1 MLYEIYTR
9 IAVGA
14 VLEPDATH
22 ELVRGFHV
30 SLGLE
35 PDATLVEVHE
45 RLLEQALK
53 HKRNVDPR
61 VRYELEFE
69 RYVDERWDIDCAIG
83 GVTDGGVDG
92 TRGYVFVGI
101 RIDGWEDVMHDHSPH
116 LSGRPKTLAKG
127 DLSAG
132 SDFLKHIGPDHKKE
146 IDHAAR
152 MRRRA
157 RKEIDLDAM
166 KRVRALPTR
175 EREVYWAL
183 IRWLVPKP
191 A

>member
-14 VLEPDATH
+14 VLETDATH

-35 PDATLVEVHE
+35 PDATLAEVHA

-69 RYVDERWDIDCAIG
+69 RYVDERWDIDCSIG
-83 GVTDGGVDG
+83 GVSDGGVDP

-101 RIDGWEDVMHDHSPH
+101 RIEQWEDVMHDHSPH
-116 LSGRPKTLAKG
+116 LSGRPKTLSKG

-132 SDFLKHIGPDHKKE
+132 SDFLKHIGHEHKKP

-152 MRRRA
+152 MFRRA

-166 KRVRALPTR
+166 KRVRSLPTR
-175 EREVYWAL
+175 ERDVYWAL
-183 IRWLVPKP
+183 TRWLVPKP

>member
-1 MLYEIYTR
+1 MLYETYSR

-22 ELVRGFHV
+22 ELARGFAV

-35 PDATLVEVHE
+35 PDASLVEVHAA
-45 RLLEQALK
+45 LLDAAPK
-53 HKRNVDPR
+53 HKQKVAPR

-69 RYVDERWDIDCAIG
+69 RYVDERWDVNCVIG

-92 TRGYVFVGI
+92 TRGYVFVGV
-101 RIDGWEDVMHDHSPH
+101 RIAEWDDVARDESPH
-116 LSGRPKTLAKG
+116 LASRPRTLQKG

-132 SDFLKHIGPDHKKE
+132 SDFSKQAGREHKKA

-152 MRRRA
+152 MFQRA
-157 RKEIDLDAM
+157 RKDIEADAM
-166 KRVRALPTR
+166 KRLRPLPTR
-175 EREVYWAL
+175 ERDVYWAL
-183 IRWLVPKP
+183 VRWLVPRTG
-191 A
+191 

>member
-1 MLYEIYTR
+1 MN
-9 IAVGA
+9 
-14 VLEPDATH
+14 
-22 ELVRGFHV
+22 
-30 SLGLE
+30 
-35 PDATLVEVHE
+35 
-45 RLLEQALK
+45 Q
-53 HKRNVDPR
+53 
-61 VRYELEFE
+61 
-69 RYVDERWDIDCAIG
+69 YVYRFGG
-83 GVTDGGVDG
+83 GVSDGGVDG
-92 TRGYVFVGI
+92 ARGYVFVGI
-101 RIDGWEDVMHDHSPH
+101 RIEQWEDVMHDHSPH

-146 IDHAAR
+146 IDHAGR

-166 KRVRALPTR
+166 KRVRSLPTR